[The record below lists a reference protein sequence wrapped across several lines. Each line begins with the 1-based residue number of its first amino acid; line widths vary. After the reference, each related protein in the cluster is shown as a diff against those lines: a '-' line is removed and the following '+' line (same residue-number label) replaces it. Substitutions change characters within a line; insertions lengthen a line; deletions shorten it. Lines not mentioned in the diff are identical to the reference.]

1 MSDNKFNRQIRTAA
15 LSIFFLGF
23 LGGALALNAYQIW
36 FGSASPATK
45 KSERFER
52 IFTELELSDAQ
63 KAEVS
68 RIVGGTR
75 EEIQTL
81 KKERDARVQ
90 EIRGRSDERFRQIF
104 NEEQWAKFQRLR
116 DDLRQNEKNEKNEK
130 NDNTGKR

>member
-1 MSDNKFNRQIRTAA
+1 MSDNKFNWQIRTAA

-36 FGSASPATK
+36 FGGAAPATK

-63 KAEVS
+63 RADVS
-68 RIVGGTR
+68 KIVGGTR
-75 EEIQTL
+75 EEIQIL
-81 KKERDARVQ
+81 KKERDTRIQ

-104 NEEQWAKFQRLR
+104 NEDQWAKFQRLR
-116 DDLRQNEKNEKNEK
+116 DELRQSEKNEK